1 VVGTCNVRC
10 GGDEG
15 GTLYAWAYNGARV
28 STRHETPPSRNH
40 APEGDMGVGDRLS
53 KALFGRG
60 VPWSIWGCFLK
71 SIGWIHFHHPI
82 HSPHPILPTPEYT
95 TPIPVIWHTRINLAE
110 FRDRIWT
117 QIVHA
122 NHRLQHYVHQLH
134 SKNKICC
141 SNHST
146 SLKSKNAHRNR
157 ANDDKYYI
165 S

>member
-1 VVGTCNVRC
+1 VVETCNVRC

-40 APEGDMGVGDRLS
+40 APEGDMGVGDR
-53 KALFGRG
+53 
-60 VPWSIWGCFLK
+60 
-71 SIGWIHFHHPI
+71 
-82 HSPHPILPTPEYT
+82 
-95 TPIPVIWHTRINLAE
+95 
-110 FRDRIWT
+110 
-117 QIVHA
+117 A
-122 NHRLQHYVHQLH
+122 NDDKYY
-134 SKNKICC
+134 ICC